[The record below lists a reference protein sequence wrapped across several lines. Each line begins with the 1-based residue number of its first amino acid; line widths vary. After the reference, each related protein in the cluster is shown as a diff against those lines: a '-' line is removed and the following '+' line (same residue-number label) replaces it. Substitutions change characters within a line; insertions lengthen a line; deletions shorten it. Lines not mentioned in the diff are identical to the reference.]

1 MDAAVGLV
9 FIAFRQK
16 AIEKQGQ
23 GSSYEQMPCKRNK
36 SDKLLAVCNLAL
48 LLHRAFVNT
57 YLPFL
62 SLLSGSG

>member
-48 LLHRAFVNT
+48 
-57 YLPFL
+57 
-62 SLLSGSG
+62 